1 MVRAL
6 GGGRG
11 AGAHAGTPSSQLP
24 QGRGQGAARTARGE
38 EGADGR
44 AVTLA
49 RSLPPRAQRA
59 AGGGGGGGGAAPA
72 GGGGGGGGPP
82 FFSRSTG
89 VRCMQALPTPDP
101 SPPFA

>member
-59 AGGGGGGGGAAPA
+59 AGGVDARAARGRVGGLLFLARRASA
-72 GGGGGGGGPP
+72 VCKRPP
-82 FFSRSTG
+82 PLTPPRHSLSR
-89 VRCMQALPTPDP
+89 M
-101 SPPFA
+101 